1 MPDDDWTSSQK
12 GVLMKTRKGA
22 AAQDKRR
29 EEARARQLQRDELT
43 PEEQIARLD
52 ARLGAGKGAKKER
65 ERLAAL
71 IDLRDNPKG

>member
-1 MPDDDWTSSQK
+1 
-12 GVLMKTRKGA
+12 MKTRKGA